1 MADQSAVM
9 KQSSTVLEL
18 LRRAEN
24 DLANGKR
31 TATGF
36 THVYKGKHVPSNHQ
50 QRTIN
55 LCRVWLKRHGLLHLA
70 G

>member
-1 MADQSAVM
+1 MADKNMEQSA
-9 KQSSTVLEL
+9 KVLEL

-24 DLANGKR
+24 DLVNGKR

-36 THVYKGKHVPSNHQ
+36 THVYKGKHVSSNHQ

-55 LCRVWLKRHGLLHLA
+55 LCRKWLKDHGLSHLA
-70 G
+70 AE